1 MPQSAHSTLK
11 KLLLAQLALI
21 GILSL
26 PLNAEAQRQRER
38 ERDREARRD
47 EFGFGI
53 GIGQGPGRGSDFDYY
68 DHPQDRFERTE
79 DIRLVHN
86 ERVQGQTLVRVLQ
99 LANQQGDRLRG
110 KVIRSVSIEARALG
124 RFAQAEARLIVNGRP
139 ESAFEYLSNTRE
151 LITFPLYGQSEVGRD
166 LSSLQIEVRG
176 DAQIRGVIV
185 TVENRRR
192 DPLPAPVLRLQPMR
206 DFYGRNSQ
214 TLEQALGL
222 PYSHLNRLVSQ
233 ITLEA
238 STINGGELTL
248 VDIGRGPLGRNLL
261 SRFSRPVTVYFDR
274 PIPLRDIGIN
284 MLNHVR
290 IDTVEIRF
298 LR

>member
-1 MPQSAHSTLK
+1 MPQSAHSTFK

-38 ERDREARRD
+38 ERDRDARQD
-47 EFGFGI
+47 EF
-53 GIGQGPGRGSDFDYY
+53 GIGQGPGRDRDFDYY
-68 DHPQDRFERTE
+68 DRPQDRFERTE

-86 ERVQGQTLVRVLQ
+86 ERVQGQALVRVLQ

-110 KVIRSVSIEARALG
+110 KIIRSVSIEARALG

-151 LITFPLYGQSEVGRD
+151 LITFPLYGQSQVGRD
-166 LSSLQIEVRG
+166 LNSLQVEVRG

-185 TVENRRR
+185 TVENRRQ
-192 DPLPAPVLRLQPMR
+192 DPFPAPVLRLQPMR

-222 PYSHLNRLVSQ
+222 PFSHLNRLVSQ

-248 VDIGRGPLGRNLL
+248 VDIGRGPMGRNLL

-274 PIPLRDIGIN
+274 PVPLRDIGIN